1 MKNNILSGCLF
12 AATLLLSTS
21 CSDFL
26 TETPKGKLTPEGFFS
41 NQSELDMGVNAL
53 YAKVQAYQC
62 NSNPMILECAGDDVT
77 STTGSN
83 KAAYLSNDAFETPT
97 DTKGLNDN
105 WGRLY
110 TIVKAANSI
119 IDNAGSAATS
129 QEEINIAM
137 GQAHFWRAYAYFKLV
152 RKFGPLPLIL
162 HNIPDDNKTELT
174 NVEGIYTQIVEDLTK
189 AESMNLPAKYTGTN
203 RVFDG
208 SNVYVSAQAVKSTL
222 AAVYMSMAG
231 YPLNKTEYY
240 AKAADK
246 AKEVIDGVE
255 SGKYEQGL
263 LADWNQV
270 YSYGNNHH
278 NETILGI
285 EYRHVN
291 GGWSDGDSQFSSCH
305 QLGSLSGWGDFLA
318 ERRYWAN
325 YPDGPR
331 KDAVYAKT
339 EHTAAGNDVDWWA
352 TKDGKAYDGTN
363 AVVSDYRPMFVAFTV
378 NKNNDGSPSTEA
390 YDCTKPFWGGMCI
403 DKRHQLIRY
412 SEVLCWYAEAA
423 ARAGQDLAG
432 AKKALKQVRQR
443 AYTDQTKVS
452 AVDGMGANE
461 LAEAAFE
468 EHGYEVAGYVLAMV
482 TRTDDQF
489 RANKLKEAYAYR
501 TGAQNQVLVPKGTLT
516 LSEDANGKPFTYTL
530 PADVVVKENMEVTA
544 AWTDN
549 SMYNPYPPTEVEK
562 NPNLKR

>member
-1 MKNNILSGCLF
+1 M
-12 AATLLLSTS
+12 
-21 CSDFL
+21 
-26 TETPKGKLTPEGFFS
+26 
-41 NQSELDMGVNAL
+41 M
-53 YAKVQAYQC
+53 
-62 NSNPMILECAGDDVT
+62 
-77 STTGSN
+77 
-83 KAAYLSNDAFETPT
+83 
-97 DTKGLNDN
+97 
-105 WGRLY
+105 
-110 TIVKAANSI
+110 
-119 IDNAGSAATS
+119 
-129 QEEINIAM
+129 
-137 GQAHFWRAYAYFKLV
+137 LV

-174 NVEGIYTQIVEDLTK
+174 NVEDMYTQIVEDLTK
-189 AESMNLPAKYTGTN
+189 AESMNLPAKYTGAN

-231 YPLNKTEYY
+231 YPINKTEYY

-352 TKDGKAYDGTN
+352 TKDDKAYDGTN
-363 AVVSDYRPMFVAFTV
+363 
-378 NKNNDGSPSTEA
+378 
-390 YDCTKPFWGGMCI
+390 
-403 DKRHQLIRY
+403 
-412 SEVLCWYAEAA
+412 
-423 ARAGQDLAG
+423 
-432 AKKALKQVRQR
+432 
-443 AYTDQTKVS
+443 
-452 AVDGMGANE
+452 
-461 LAEAAFE
+461 
-468 EHGYEVAGYVLAMV
+468 AMV

-501 TGAQNQVLVPKGTLT
+501 TGTQTQVLVPKGTLT

-530 PADVVVKENMEVTA
+530 PADVVVKENMEMTA